1 MSGTD
6 QLDFDPFAE
15 DESVP
20 ADDPVFACT
29 DCLDPADAFS
39 LVANETRLAILQ
51 ALWASDE
58 RPVAFSD
65 LRRAV
70 GVRDSA
76 QFNYHLQQ
84 LEGHFVTK
92 VDGGERADIDGESR
106 DDETDGATTDGAS
119 GYDFKHAGEKI
130 VRSVI
135 AGSFNEHP
143 TVEPFDVQGRCVDCD
158 GQLEASYVEEHLAIT
173 CTACGHGHGEYQF
186 PPGGLGDRTRTEIAD
201 AFDQRVRHLH
211 CLAADGVCPE
221 CSGRMK
227 THVVEADADC
237 CLGARTRV
245 DHECSQC
252 GHTLCSAPGLRLL
265 DHSTVVNFHRER
277 GVCLEERPYWTL
289 PWCVS
294 DEYTELVDREPARLA
309 VRMPLDGDELRVTM
323 TDSLDVLETRIVES
337 ASEKR
342 SVGLPTE
349 ESKRETTDN

>member
-6 QLDFDPFAE
+6 HSEFDPFAE
-15 DESVP
+15 DAVP
-20 ADDPVFACT
+20 ADDPAFACT
-29 DCLDPADAFS
+29 DCLDPADAFA
-39 LVANETRLAILQ
+39 LVANETRLSILQ
-51 ALWASDE
+51 ALWAADE

-92 VDGGERADIDGESR
+92 VDGGSRADGRGESGGAHHG
-106 DDETDGATTDGAS
+106 DADGAT
-119 GYDFKHAGEKI
+119 GYDFKHAGEKV

-143 TVEPFDVQGRCVDCD
+143 TIEPFTVQGRCVDCN
-158 GQLEASYVEEHLAIT
+158 GQLEASYGEEHLAIT

-186 PPGGLGDRTRTEIAD
+186 PPGGLGDRSRVEIAE

-221 CSGRMK
+221 CSGRME
-227 THVVEADADC
+227 TRVVEADADC
-237 CLGARTRV
+237 CLGASTRV

-265 DHSTVVNFHRER
+265 DHSTVVNFHQER
-277 GVCLEERPYWTL
+277 GVRLEERPYWTL

-294 DEYTELVDREPARLA
+294 DEYTELVEREPARLA

-323 TDSLDVLETRIVES
+323 TGDLDVLETGIVES
-337 ASEKR
+337 A
-342 SVGLPTE
+342 E
-349 ESKRETTDN
+349 ENGM